1 MNRTTQL
8 ITFLILMLSFGISSS
23 FAQQDDFEF
32 RVKNVKDPSAERY
45 LVEKLNVKVFLED
58 FEPGN
63 SYWGIVE
70 NDKPGRLT
78 FRFPL
83 PGPMNRCKLGVNLW
97 SANFRNTKILGKGVG
112 SVSLWASRDGQEWI
126 LLKELLPPSK
136 SSFDGVFFINYLPK
150 ELQGTEEIWLQTR
163 FTATEMTDPSYSVA
177 QFCRDNLADPNNYV
191 FSLRANCQKPKN
203 KMDIAKSANS
213 K

>member
-1 MNRTTQL
+1 MNRITQSL
-8 ITFLILMLSFGISSS
+8 TLMTLLLSFGISSS
-23 FAQQDDFEF
+23 LAQQDDFEYHLI
-32 RVKNVKDPSAERY
+32 NVKDPSAERY
-45 LVEKLNVKVFLED
+45 LVEKLNVKIFLEE

-83 PGPMNRCKLGVNLW
+83 PGPMNRCKLGVNLYA
-97 SANFRNTKILGKGVG
+97 ANFRNISILGKGVG

-126 LLKELLPPSK
+126 LLKEMPPPSK
-136 SSFDGVFFINYLPK
+136 KAFNGVYFSNYLPK
-150 ELQGTEEIWLQTR
+150 ELEGTEEIWLQTR
-163 FTATEMTDPSYSVA
+163 FTATEMSDPSYSVA
-177 QFCRDNLADPNNYV
+177 QFCRDSKDDPNYRV
-191 FSLRANCQKPKN
+191 FSLRANCQKPKD
-203 KMDIAKSANS
+203 KMKIAKSANS